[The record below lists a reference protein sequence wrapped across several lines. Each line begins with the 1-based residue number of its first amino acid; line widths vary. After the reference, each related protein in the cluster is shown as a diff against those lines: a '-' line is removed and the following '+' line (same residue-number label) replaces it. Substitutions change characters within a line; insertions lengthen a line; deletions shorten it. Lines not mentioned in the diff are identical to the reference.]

1 MAGIAKKNWRLLY
14 FRTALIFRPQPM
26 AASNQGWTSL
36 VVGLSSRVVRGKS
49 QRFSRCPRTNTTYS
63 KENKKGKRILMDY
76 YSDSYQAN
84 DSYQTG
90 SEEGYRPSTGGPSG
104 PSGGDSYQRQ
114 NSPPLLTEKIV
125 TERKQ
130 FFLDL
135 KENNRGRVVKITEDV
150 RGRRDTIMVPIEVLQ
165 EFHDALGRILDYERG
180 L

>member
-1 MAGIAKKNWRLLY
+1 
-14 FRTALIFRPQPM
+14 
-26 AASNQGWTSL
+26 
-36 VVGLSSRVVRGKS
+36 
-49 QRFSRCPRTNTTYS
+49 
-63 KENKKGKRILMDY
+63 MDY

-90 SEEGYRPSTGGPSG
+90 SEEGYRPSTGGTSG

-125 TERKQ
+125 TERTQ

>member
-1 MAGIAKKNWRLLY
+1 
-14 FRTALIFRPQPM
+14 
-26 AASNQGWTSL
+26 
-36 VVGLSSRVVRGKS
+36 
-49 QRFSRCPRTNTTYS
+49 
-63 KENKKGKRILMDY
+63 MDY

-90 SEEGYRPSTGGPSG
+90 SEEGYRPSTGGTSG

-135 KENNRGRVVKITEDV
+135 KENNRGRVVKITATTSPASTASTAV
-150 RGRRDTIMVPIEVLQ
+150 AATPSWCPSKSSRNSMTPSVAFSTTNAGSNRPK
-165 EFHDALGRILDYERG
+165 
-180 L
+180 

>member
-1 MAGIAKKNWRLLY
+1 
-14 FRTALIFRPQPM
+14 
-26 AASNQGWTSL
+26 
-36 VVGLSSRVVRGKS
+36 
-49 QRFSRCPRTNTTYS
+49 
-63 KENKKGKRILMDY
+63 MDY

-90 SEEGYRPSTGGPSG
+90 SEEGYRPSTGGTSG

-135 KENNRGRVVKITEDV
+135 KENNRGRVVKLTEDV